1 MGLVI
6 MGGWIIEVYKFSI
19 PVNMAL
25 SCYRRNILKRCRI
38 MSPLLKMRRPR
49 DNRNETAKT
58 KKKKKPTQLQ
68 KDIISATK

>member
-1 MGLVI
+1 

-49 DNRNETAKT
+49 DNRNETAKR
-58 KKKKKPTQLQ
+58 KKKKPTQLQ

>member
-19 PVNMAL
+19 PINMAL

-58 KKKKKPTQLQ
+58 KKKPTQLQ

>member
-1 MGLVI
+1 MRLVI

-38 MSPLLKMRRPR
+38 MSPLLK
-49 DNRNETAKT
+49 NAKT
-58 KKKKKPTQLQ
+58 SRQ
-68 KDIISATK
+68 